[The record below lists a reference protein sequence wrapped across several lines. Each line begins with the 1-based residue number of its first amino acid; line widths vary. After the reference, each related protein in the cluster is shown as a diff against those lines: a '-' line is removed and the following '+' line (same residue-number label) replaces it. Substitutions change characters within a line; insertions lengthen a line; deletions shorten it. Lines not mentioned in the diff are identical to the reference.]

1 MLYPSPP
8 APLPSIGSGGPD
20 AILWSLAP
28 HMFPLHTPQLPELLS
43 ARPLAAPLPAARIT
57 GCRLDSRQVQPGD
70 LFLAF
75 NGRRQHGIDSAAT
88 AVAAGAVCVVTD
100 RPPAG
105 PAACPE
111 LLHRTLLVP
120 DTTVALQQ
128 LARWNRSQS
137 AAAVIG
143 ITGSVGKTS
152 TRQLITSILKSR
164 LQGCQSPANYN
175 NELGVPLT
183 LTQLS
188 ADDQF
193 LAVEMGA
200 GRSGD
205 IHYLCELAQPIA
217 AVVTRVAP
225 CHLESFGSLDQ
236 IAQTKAEL
244 PASLPGAGI
253 AFLNADD
260 PQVREMAA
268 TTAARVVFFGEQ
280 AEGNAR
286 LNHISAVNGV
296 CQFQCGRDAFAF
308 LGGRQLVS
316 CAAAAVAVGRE
327 WGLSAEEIR
336 RSLRTFQPGPGR
348 GAVSRG
354 QLWTLIDETYNCSPA
369 SLAASMAGLSDWQG
383 PRRVLVAGEMLEL
396 GTQATV
402 LHSQTAALLAGS
414 AVDLAFFVGS
424 HAELCR
430 AAAAAAGFP
439 DSRLHAFTDVTA
451 LETALPELLE
461 PGDVVLV
468 KGSRGLQLEKV
479 LNRLMDLNGATGDV
493 PAASFGGESH
503 RDTGH
508 EH

>member
-1 MLYPSPP
+1 
-8 APLPSIGSGGPD
+8 
-20 AILWSLAP
+20 
-28 HMFPLHTPQLPELLS
+28 MFPLHTQQLPELLS
-43 ARPLAAPLPAARIT
+43 ARPLAAPLPLAPIT
-57 GCRLDSRQVQPGD
+57 GCHLDSRQIQPGD

-75 NGRRQHGIDSAAT
+75 NGQRQHGIESAAA
-88 AVAAGAVCVVTD
+88 AVAAGAICVVTD
-100 RPPAG
+100 QPPAS
-105 PAACPE
+105 PVACPE
-111 LLHRTLLVP
+111 LLQRTLLVP

-137 AAAVIG
+137 TAAVIG

-152 TRQLITSILKSR
+152 TRQLITAILQSR
-164 LQGCQSPANYN
+164 LRGCQSPANYN

-183 LTQLS
+183 LTQLA

-200 GRSGD
+200 GRRGD
-205 IHYLCELAQPIA
+205 IRFLCELAQPIA

-225 CHLESFGSLDQ
+225 CHLESFGSLNQ

-244 PASLPGAGI
+244 PASLSATSV

-260 PQVREMAA
+260 PLVRDMAA
-268 TTAARVVFFGEQ
+268 TTAAHVVFFGEQ
-280 AEGNAR
+280 AEGSAR
-286 LNHISAVNGV
+286 LTHVSATDGV
-296 CQFQCGRDAFAF
+296 CEFLCGRDAFAF

-327 WGLSAEEIR
+327 WGLSADEIR
-336 RSLRTFQPGPGR
+336 KGLRTFQPGPGR

-354 QLWTLIDETYNCSPA
+354 RLWTLIDETYNCSPA
-369 SLAASMAGLSDWQG
+369 SLAASVAGLSDWQG

-396 GTQATV
+396 GTAATV

-439 DSRLHAFTDVTA
+439 DSRLHAFADVTA
-451 LETALPELLE
+451 LEAALPELLQQD
-461 PGDVVLV
+461 DVVLI
-468 KGSRGLQLEKV
+468 KGSRALQLEKV
-479 LNRLMDLNGATGDV
+479 LNGLKDLNGATGEG

-503 RDTGH
+503 RDTCH